1 MPSLALAQSMI
12 GILSYFLVMRYV
24 VRAGGT
30 ELVGLW
36 GLTVGFVS
44 FLRLVDFSGS
54 SGLSR
59 LVAISADTPRLRAGY
74 IDTTTIWIVG
84 FYTII
89 ALLAYWPIRI
99 WLTGAVPADL
109 HTLGISL
116 LLIAIVS
123 MPLGVLGVAE
133 SYALDGLG
141 RTGLRV
147 AINVGGQIL
156 FVLAALILLPR
167 LSILGL
173 AYAQLLQ
180 FSFVVIAARVMLSRS
195 LQDLPLFPWRFSKE
209 AAKVSI
215 PFGIKLQVMSLPMA
229 LFDPLA
235 RIALNNLAGLSFV
248 GVYDLTYKIAG
259 NVRTIIQ
266 ATMTPYI
273 PRLAHAFAE
282 NQAEARV
289 YAAKISGESIL
300 FTSGAYSLMF
310 MLAPLFSIFLLG
322 GVSDAFVS
330 MLSIMGL
337 AWGISTYGIVHH
349 LTARATGIVKWSIIG
364 QWLIILF
371 GVMFYVLI
379 RFGHFPVN
387 PAIGVATAV
396 LAGHLTGF
404 VLEVFAFG
412 FPPAPLNR
420 LMPIVL
426 AIIVLATSFTWRII
440 EFGLV

>member
-1 MPSLALAQSMI
+1 MV
-12 GILSYFLVMRYV
+12 GILSYFIVMRYV
-24 VRAGGT
+24 VSAGGT

-44 FLRLVDFSGS
+44 FLRLADFSGS

-59 LVAISADTPRLRAGY
+59 LVAISADAPRLRVGY

-84 FYTII
+84 FYTLVG
-89 ALLAYWPIRI
+89 LLAYWPIRS
-99 WLTGAVPADL
+99 WLIGAVPTEL
-109 HTLGISL
+109 HTLGINL
-116 LLIAIVS
+116 LSIAIVS

-147 AINVGGQIL
+147 AINISAQIL
-156 FVLAALILLPR
+156 FVVVTLVLLPR

-173 AYAQLLQ
+173 AYAQLAQ
-180 FSFVVIAARVMLSRS
+180 FSFVVIGARIMLLRS
-195 LQDLPLFPWRFSKE
+195 LPEMPILPWRFSRE

-248 GVYDLTYKIAG
+248 GIYDLTYKIAG

-266 ATMTPYI
+266 ATMTPFI
-273 PRLAHAFAE
+273 PRLAQVFAG
-282 NQAEARV
+282 NRAEARA
-289 YAAKISGESIL
+289 YAARISGGSIL
-300 FTSGAYSLMF
+300 FTSVAYSMMF
-310 MLAPLFSIFLLG
+310 LLAPLLSIFLLG
-322 GVSDAFVS
+322 EVSATFVS

-337 AWGISTYGIVHH
+337 AWGLSTYGIVYH
-349 LTARATGIVKWSIIG
+349 LTARATGIVIWSTIG
-364 QWLIILF
+364 QWLIIFF
-371 GVMFYVLI
+371 GVVLY
-379 RFGHFPVN
+379 FLMYFENFPVN

-396 LAGHLTGF
+396 LAGHLVGF
-404 VLEVFAFG
+404 ILEVFAFG
-412 FPPAPLNR
+412 FPPAPRDRGFL
-420 LMPIVL
+420 IVL
-426 AIIVLATSFTWRII
+426 AMMVFALCFTWSTI
-440 EFGLV
+440 EFGLA